1 MRGLVA
7 SGLVVI
13 GLTGLAGPAGTTAPS
28 GACGLVST
36 VEAASVLGTSHVN
49 QLKGTMGRTGS
60 LCGYVVAATSP
71 TPSIQVRV
79 TTSRNA
85 VRTIET
91 LLKARSVTSIS
102 QPGKPTLSTTRHFVT
117 LRGVRAVY
125 TLQGNPAEVQLASGA
140 TMPEANLGTV
150 VKGRVIQVL
159 VSGVA
164 QPQIAAERTMT
175 SALEHA

>member
-1 MRGLVA
+1 
-7 SGLVVI
+7 
-13 GLTGLAGPAGTTAPS
+13 
-28 GACGLVST
+28 
-36 VEAASVLGTSHVN
+36 
-49 QLKGTMGRTGS
+49 
-60 LCGYVVAATSP
+60 VVAATSP

-125 TLQGNPAEVQLASGA
+125 TMQGKPAEVQLESGMPQANIA
-140 TMPEANLGTV
+140 TIA
-150 VKGRVIQVL
+150 KGRVIQVV

-164 QPQIAAERTMT
+164 QPQISAERALT
-175 SALEHA
+175 SALKHA